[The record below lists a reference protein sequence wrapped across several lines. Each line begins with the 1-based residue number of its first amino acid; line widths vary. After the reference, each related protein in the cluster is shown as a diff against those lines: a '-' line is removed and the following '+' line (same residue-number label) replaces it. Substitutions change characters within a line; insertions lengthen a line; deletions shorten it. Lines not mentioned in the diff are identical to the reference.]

1 MIGRGSAGV
10 VYRAVQ
16 LAVERKVALK
26 VLHPEIAAR
35 GRSVRR
41 LQREARTTAKLAH
54 PGIVTAIDMGQS
66 NGVWWYAME
75 LVDGPSLAERLRKQ
89 GAMSEREALR
99 VFIPLCEALEH
110 AFEQGVVH
118 RDIKPS
124 NILIDGTGRA
134 RIVDLGL
141 AFAEDDPM
149 LTQQGGT
156 LGTPHYI
163 SPEQARNPQAAD
175 VRSDI
180 WSLGAT
186 LFHCVCGRPPF
197 AGESAAEILSGVLYA
212 RIPDPGSIQPELS
225 KSLRLVLRKC
235 LARDPS
241 RRYQHPRELREDL
254 ELIRERRQVNVKR
267 GALDPVAG
275 AMSNRVRALW
285 LGGAL
290 AVAGAAALVIWSPWS
305 EPAIS

>member
-1 MIGRGSAGV
+1 
-10 VYRAVQ
+10 
-16 LAVERKVALK
+16 
-26 VLHPEIAAR
+26 
-35 GRSVRR
+35 
-41 LQREARTTAKLAH
+41 
-54 PGIVTAIDMGQS
+54 
-66 NGVWWYAME
+66 
-75 LVDGPSLAERLRKQ
+75 
-89 GAMSEREALR
+89 
-99 VFIPLCEALEH
+99 
-110 AFEQGVVH
+110 
-118 RDIKPS
+118 
-124 NILIDGTGRA
+124 
-134 RIVDLGL
+134 
-141 AFAEDDPM
+141 M

-254 ELIRERRQVNVKR
+254 ELIRERARSTSSAER
-267 GALDPVAG
+267 SIPSPARCRTECARCGSAARWRL
-275 AMSNRVRALW
+275 RARPR
-285 LGGAL
+285 
-290 AVAGAAALVIWSPWS
+290 S
-305 EPAIS
+305 